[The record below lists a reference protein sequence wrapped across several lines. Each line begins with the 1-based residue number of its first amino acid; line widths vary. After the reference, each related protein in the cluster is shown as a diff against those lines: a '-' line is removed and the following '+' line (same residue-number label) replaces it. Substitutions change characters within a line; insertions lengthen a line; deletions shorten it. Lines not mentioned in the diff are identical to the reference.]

1 MGNQWWLR
9 AQDEVFGPVTRDN
22 LLEWAQMG
30 RIQPGQDVSEDG
42 ESWMPATEVAFL
54 DMRWSIDIGDGT
66 PRGPF
71 NKQAAQAL
79 LASGRLPRGSRLVEV
94 VPESAPVQEDA
105 PAVTAEKP
113 VAITENPQEPVI
125 EPKAES
131 SNEVAELKRQ
141 LETLQAG
148 LRAAEARAADAEQ
161 RVGEA
166 RREAKT
172 AVKAADVAEARLAA
186 IQAEAA
192 QKDADLAAAHAAA
205 DKARE
210 EAEAA
215 IAAVKKDA
223 ATAIENA
230 LESARQQSGKAAAE
244 LAAKDDAL
252 AAKESEI
259 AAIQRE
265 AAAELA
271 ARETEHAA
279 EIAARETELKEK
291 ETALAEKD
299 RALAAKDAA
308 LAEKDTVLAEKDSA
322 LNAAHREVSEAESM
336 AKAAES
342 DLADLFSSVQANEAA
357 YENRIQSLS
366 EEIKRLP
373 PTAQLAADAQAAV
386 YTLMKEEADEL
397 AAALEAENREA
408 EALRQYRR
416 QRTERLLAR
425 RQEIL
430 RRLGTDAD
438 DMTRRALK
446 AHPEDPRTAHL
457 RQELDAL
464 RILQERSALEADRKI
479 RDLSAK
485 LRESS
490 SEVKRLREQAADVT
504 VIYRQL
510 QDAREKLSAREKDL
524 VEERQ
529 KSEIERQQHAA
540 AQQALLTRLSS
551 LEMGMPGATNQ
562 SREARSVRLAPWMGL
577 KK

>member
-42 ESWMPATEVAFL
+42 ENWKPATEIAFL

-66 PRGPF
+66 PRGPL
-71 NKQAAQAL
+71 NKKAAQAS
-79 LASGRLPRGSRLVEV
+79 LASGRLPCGSKLVEV
-94 VPESAPVQEDA
+94 VPEPVDQKAEPEPAPQKDEPAAQAQSACVD
-105 PAVTAEKP
+105 
-113 VAITENPQEPVI
+113 
-125 EPKAES
+125 EPKVAS
-131 SNEVAELKRQ
+131 SNEIAELRQQ

-148 LRAAEARAADAEQ
+148 LRAAEARAAEAER
-161 RVGEA
+161 RVDEA
-166 RREAKT
+166 R
-172 AVKAADVAEARLAA
+172 
-186 IQAEAA
+186 
-192 QKDADLAAAHAAA
+192 
-205 DKARE
+205 
-210 EAEAA
+210 
-215 IAAVKKDA
+215 
-223 ATAIENA
+223 
-230 LESARQQSGKAAAE
+230 
-244 LAAKDDAL
+244 
-252 AAKESEI
+252 
-259 AAIQRE
+259 RE

-279 EIAARETELKEK
+279 EIAARETELKKKETALAEKDAALAAKDTALAEK

-299 RALAAKDAA
+299 
-308 LAEKDTVLAEKDSA
+308 SA
-322 LNAAHREVSEAESM
+322 LTAAHREASEAESM

-342 DLADLFSSVQANEAA
+342 DLADLFSSAQANEAA

-386 YTLMKEEADEL
+386 YALMKEEADEL

-408 EALRQYRR
+408 EAFRQYRR

-485 LRESS
+485 LRESV
-490 SEVKRLREQAADVT
+490 SEVNRLRAQSVDVT

-510 QDAREKLSAREKDL
+510 QEAREKLSAREKDL

>member
-1 MGNQWWLR
+1 M
-9 AQDEVFGPVTRDN
+9 T
-22 LLEWAQMG
+22 
-30 RIQPGQDVSEDG
+30 
-42 ESWMPATEVAFL
+42 
-54 DMRWSIDIGDGT
+54 
-66 PRGPF
+66 
-71 NKQAAQAL
+71 
-79 LASGRLPRGSRLVEV
+79 
-94 VPESAPVQEDA
+94 
-105 PAVTAEKP
+105 
-113 VAITENPQEPVI
+113 
-125 EPKAES
+125 
-131 SNEVAELKRQ
+131 
-141 LETLQAG
+141 
-148 LRAAEARAADAEQ
+148 
-161 RVGEA
+161 
-166 RREAKT
+166 
-172 AVKAADVAEARLAA
+172 
-186 IQAEAA
+186 
-192 QKDADLAAAHAAA
+192 
-205 DKARE
+205 
-210 EAEAA
+210 
-215 IAAVKKDA
+215 
-223 ATAIENA
+223 
-230 LESARQQSGKAAAE
+230 
-244 LAAKDDAL
+244 
-252 AAKESEI
+252 
-259 AAIQRE
+259 
-265 AAAELA
+265 
-271 ARETEHAA
+271 
-279 EIAARETELKEK
+279 
-291 ETALAEKD
+291 
-299 RALAAKDAA
+299 
-308 LAEKDTVLAEKDSA
+308 
-322 LNAAHREVSEAESM
+322 AAHREASEAESM

-342 DLADLFSSVQANEAA
+342 DLADLFSSAQANEAA

-386 YTLMKEEADEL
+386 YALMKEEADEL

-408 EALRQYRR
+408 EAFRQYRR

-485 LRESS
+485 LRESV
-490 SEVKRLREQAADVT
+490 SEVKRLRAQSVDVT

-510 QDAREKLSAREKDL
+510 QEAREKLSAREKDL

>member
-42 ESWMPATEVAFL
+42 ENWKPATEIAFL

-79 LASGRLPRGSRLVEV
+79 LASGRLPRGSKLVEV
-94 VPESAPVQEDA
+94 VPEPVDQKAEPEPAPQKDEPAAQAQSACVD
-105 PAVTAEKP
+105 
-113 VAITENPQEPVI
+113 
-125 EPKAES
+125 EPKVAS
-131 SNEVAELKRQ
+131 SNEIAELRQQ

-148 LRAAEARAADAEQ
+148 LRAAEARAAEAER
-161 RVGEA
+161 RVDEV
-166 RREAKT
+166 RREA
-172 AVKAADVAEARLAA
+172 
-186 IQAEAA
+186 
-192 QKDADLAAAHAAA
+192 
-205 DKARE
+205 
-210 EAEAA
+210 
-215 IAAVKKDA
+215 
-223 ATAIENA
+223 
-230 LESARQQSGKAAAE
+230 
-244 LAAKDDAL
+244 
-252 AAKESEI
+252 
-259 AAIQRE
+259 
-265 AAAELA
+265 
-271 ARETEHAA
+271 
-279 EIAARETELKEK
+279 
-291 ETALAEKD
+291 
-299 RALAAKDAA
+299 
-308 LAEKDTVLAEKDSA
+308 
-322 LNAAHREVSEAESM
+322 SEAESM

-342 DLADLFSSVQANEAA
+342 DLADLFSSAQANEAA

-373 PTAQLAADAQAAV
+373 PTAQLAADAQTAV
-386 YTLMKEEADEL
+386 YALMKEEADEL

-408 EALRQYRR
+408 EAFRQYRR

-464 RILQERSALEADRKI
+464 RVLQERSTLEADRRI
-479 RDLSAK
+479 RELSSK
-485 LRESS
+485 LREST

>member
-42 ESWMPATEVAFL
+42 ENWKPATEIAFL

-79 LASGRLPRGSRLVEV
+79 LASGRLPRGSKLVEV
-94 VPESAPVQEDA
+94 VPEPVDQKAEPEPAPQKDEPAAQAQSACVD
-105 PAVTAEKP
+105 
-113 VAITENPQEPVI
+113 
-125 EPKAES
+125 EPKVAS
-131 SNEVAELKRQ
+131 SNEIAELRQQ

-148 LRAAEARAADAEQ
+148 LRAAEARAAEAER
-161 RVGEA
+161 RVDEV
-166 RREAKT
+166 RREA
-172 AVKAADVAEARLAA
+172 
-186 IQAEAA
+186 
-192 QKDADLAAAHAAA
+192 
-205 DKARE
+205 
-210 EAEAA
+210 
-215 IAAVKKDA
+215 
-223 ATAIENA
+223 
-230 LESARQQSGKAAAE
+230 
-244 LAAKDDAL
+244 
-252 AAKESEI
+252 
-259 AAIQRE
+259 
-265 AAAELA
+265 
-271 ARETEHAA
+271 
-279 EIAARETELKEK
+279 
-291 ETALAEKD
+291 
-299 RALAAKDAA
+299 
-308 LAEKDTVLAEKDSA
+308 
-322 LNAAHREVSEAESM
+322 SEAESM

-342 DLADLFSSVQANEAA
+342 DLADLFSSAQANEAA

-386 YTLMKEEADEL
+386 YALMKEEADEL

-408 EALRQYRR
+408 EAFRQYRR

-464 RILQERSALEADRKI
+464 RVLQERSALEADRKI

-485 LRESS
+485 LRESV
-490 SEVKRLREQAADVT
+490 SEVNRLRAQSVDVT

>member
-42 ESWMPATEVAFL
+42 ENWKPATEIAFL

-79 LASGRLPRGSRLVEV
+79 LASGRLPRGSKLVEV
-94 VPESAPVQEDA
+94 VPEPVDQKAEPEPAPQKDEPAEQPQSACVD
-105 PAVTAEKP
+105 
-113 VAITENPQEPVI
+113 
-125 EPKAES
+125 EPKVAS
-131 SNEVAELKRQ
+131 SNEIAELRQQ

-148 LRAAEARAADAEQ
+148 LRAAEARAAEAER
-161 RVGEA
+161 RVDEV
-166 RREAKT
+166 RREA
-172 AVKAADVAEARLAA
+172 
-186 IQAEAA
+186 
-192 QKDADLAAAHAAA
+192 
-205 DKARE
+205 
-210 EAEAA
+210 
-215 IAAVKKDA
+215 
-223 ATAIENA
+223 
-230 LESARQQSGKAAAE
+230 
-244 LAAKDDAL
+244 
-252 AAKESEI
+252 
-259 AAIQRE
+259 
-265 AAAELA
+265 
-271 ARETEHAA
+271 
-279 EIAARETELKEK
+279 
-291 ETALAEKD
+291 
-299 RALAAKDAA
+299 
-308 LAEKDTVLAEKDSA
+308 
-322 LNAAHREVSEAESM
+322 SEAESM

-342 DLADLFSSVQANEAA
+342 DLADLFSSAQANEAA

-386 YTLMKEEADEL
+386 YALMKEEADEL

-408 EALRQYRR
+408 EAFRQYRR

-430 RRLGTDAD
+430 RRLGTDVD

-485 LRESS
+485 LRESV
-490 SEVKRLREQAADVT
+490 SEVNRLRAQSVDVT

-510 QDAREKLSAREKDL
+510 QEAREKLSAREKDL

>member
-42 ESWMPATEVAFL
+42 ENWKPATEIAFL

-79 LASGRLPRGSRLVEV
+79 LASGRLPRGSKLVEV
-94 VPESAPVQEDA
+94 VPEPVDQKAEPEPAPQEDESA
-105 PAVTAEKP
+105 AQAQSACVD
-113 VAITENPQEPVI
+113 
-125 EPKAES
+125 EPKVAS
-131 SNEVAELKRQ
+131 SNEIAELRQQ

-148 LRAAEARAADAEQ
+148 LRAAEARAAEAER
-161 RVGEA
+161 RVDEA
-166 RREAKT
+166 R
-172 AVKAADVAEARLAA
+172 
-186 IQAEAA
+186 
-192 QKDADLAAAHAAA
+192 
-205 DKARE
+205 
-210 EAEAA
+210 
-215 IAAVKKDA
+215 
-223 ATAIENA
+223 
-230 LESARQQSGKAAAE
+230 
-244 LAAKDDAL
+244 
-252 AAKESEI
+252 
-259 AAIQRE
+259 RE

-279 EIAARETELKEK
+279 EIAARETELKKKETALAEKDAALAAKDTALAEK

-299 RALAAKDAA
+299 
-308 LAEKDTVLAEKDSA
+308 SA
-322 LNAAHREVSEAESM
+322 LTAAHRETSEAESM

-342 DLADLFSSVQANEAA
+342 DLAALFSSAQANEAA

-386 YTLMKEEADEL
+386 YALMKEEADEL

-408 EALRQYRR
+408 EAFRQYRR

-485 LRESS
+485 LRESV
-490 SEVKRLREQAADVT
+490 SEVNRLRAQSVDVT

>member
-42 ESWMPATEVAFL
+42 ENWKPATEIAFL

-79 LASGRLPRGSRLVEV
+79 LASGRLPRGSKLVEV
-94 VPESAPVQEDA
+94 VPEPVDQKAEPEPAPQKDE
-105 PAVTAEKP
+105 PAAQAQAACVD
-113 VAITENPQEPVI
+113 
-125 EPKAES
+125 EPKVAS
-131 SNEVAELKRQ
+131 SNEIAELRQQ

-148 LRAAEARAADAEQ
+148 LRAAEARAAEAER
-161 RVGEA
+161 RVDEA
-166 RREAKT
+166 R
-172 AVKAADVAEARLAA
+172 
-186 IQAEAA
+186 
-192 QKDADLAAAHAAA
+192 
-205 DKARE
+205 
-210 EAEAA
+210 
-215 IAAVKKDA
+215 
-223 ATAIENA
+223 
-230 LESARQQSGKAAAE
+230 
-244 LAAKDDAL
+244 
-252 AAKESEI
+252 
-259 AAIQRE
+259 RE

-279 EIAARETELKEK
+279 EIAARETELKKKETALAEKDAALAAKDTALAEK

-299 RALAAKDAA
+299 
-308 LAEKDTVLAEKDSA
+308 SA
-322 LNAAHREVSEAESM
+322 LTAAHREASEAESM

-342 DLADLFSSVQANEAA
+342 DLADLFSSAQANEAA

-386 YTLMKEEADEL
+386 YALMKEEADEL

-408 EALRQYRR
+408 EAFRQYRR

-485 LRESS
+485 LRESV
-490 SEVKRLREQAADVT
+490 SEVNRLRAQSVDVT

-510 QDAREKLSAREKDL
+510 QEAREKLSAREKDL

>member
-1 MGNQWWLR
+1 MNNQWWLR

-42 ESWMPATEVAFL
+42 ENWKPATEVAFL

-94 VPESAPVQEDA
+94 KREEGPSVVESPTEEPPVEVAAAAPVAQQSAVGTASDDVQE
-105 PAVTAEKP
+105 
-113 VAITENPQEPVI
+113 
-125 EPKAES
+125 
-131 SNEVAELKRQ
+131 LRRQ

-148 LRAAEARAADAEQ
+148 LHAAEARAAEAE
-161 RVGEA
+161 RKAADA
-166 RREAKT
+166 RREAKM
-172 AVKAADVAEARLAA
+172 AVKAADVAEARLVA
-186 IQAEAA
+186 IQAESA
-192 QKDADLAAAHAAA
+192 QKDVDLAAAHAAME
-205 DKARE
+205 KAR
-210 EAEAA
+210 ADAD
-215 IAAVKKDA
+215 AAV
-223 ATAIENA
+223 
-230 LESARQQSGKAAAE
+230 ESARESARIQADKTAEVLAAKDSALAEKTAEIETLKRESAAE
-244 LAAKDDAL
+244 LADR
-252 AAKESEI
+252 ES
-259 AAIQRE
+259 A
-265 AAAELA
+265 
-271 ARETEHAA
+271 
-279 EIAARETELKEK
+279 LKEK
-291 ETALAEKD
+291 ESELAAKNSALAEKES
-299 RALAAKDAA
+299 ALAAKDSA
-308 LAEKDTVLAEKDSA
+308 LAAKDSA
-322 LNAAHREVSEAESM
+322 LAERDSALAAAHREVSEAESM
-336 AKAAES
+336 VKAAET
-342 DLADLFSSVQANEAA
+342 DLANLFSESKANEAA
-357 YENRIQSLS
+357 YENRIKALS
-366 EEIKRLP
+366 DEIKRLP
-373 PTAQLAADAQAAV
+373 PSVQLAADVQAAV
-386 YTLMKEEADEL
+386 YALMKEEADEL

-430 RRLGTDAD
+430 RRIGTDSE

-446 AHPEDPRTAHL
+446 AHPEDPRTVHM

-464 RILQERSALEADRKI
+464 RILQERSTLEADRKI

-485 LRESS
+485 LREST
-490 SEVKRLREQAADVT
+490 SELTRLRAQAADVT

-510 QDAREKLSAREKDL
+510 QDAREKLTAREKDL
-524 VEERQ
+524 MEERQ
-529 KSEIERQQHAA
+529 KSEIERQQHVA

>member
-42 ESWMPATEVAFL
+42 ENWKPATEIAFL

-79 LASGRLPRGSRLVEV
+79 LASGRLPRGSKLVEV
-94 VPESAPVQEDA
+94 VPEPVDQKAEPEPAPQKDEPAAQAQSACVD
-105 PAVTAEKP
+105 
-113 VAITENPQEPVI
+113 
-125 EPKAES
+125 EPKVAS
-131 SNEVAELKRQ
+131 SNEIAELRQQ

-148 LRAAEARAADAEQ
+148 LRAAEARAAEAER
-161 RVGEA
+161 RVDEA
-166 RREAKT
+166 R
-172 AVKAADVAEARLAA
+172 
-186 IQAEAA
+186 
-192 QKDADLAAAHAAA
+192 
-205 DKARE
+205 
-210 EAEAA
+210 
-215 IAAVKKDA
+215 
-223 ATAIENA
+223 
-230 LESARQQSGKAAAE
+230 
-244 LAAKDDAL
+244 
-252 AAKESEI
+252 
-259 AAIQRE
+259 RE

-279 EIAARETELKEK
+279 EIAARETELKKKETALAEKDAALAAKDTALAEK

-299 RALAAKDAA
+299 
-308 LAEKDTVLAEKDSA
+308 SA
-322 LNAAHREVSEAESM
+322 LTAAHREASEAESM

-342 DLADLFSSVQANEAA
+342 DLADLFSSAQANEAA

-366 EEIKRLP
+366 EEIKRLA

-386 YTLMKEEADEL
+386 YALMKEEADEL

-408 EALRQYRR
+408 EAFRQYRR

-485 LRESS
+485 LRESV
-490 SEVKRLREQAADVT
+490 SEVNRLRAQSVDVT

>member
-42 ESWMPATEVAFL
+42 ENWKPATEIAFL

-79 LASGRLPRGSRLVEV
+79 LASGRLPRGSKLVEV
-94 VPESAPVQEDA
+94 VPEPVDQKAEPEPAPQKDEPAAQAQSACVD
-105 PAVTAEKP
+105 
-113 VAITENPQEPVI
+113 
-125 EPKAES
+125 EPKVAS
-131 SNEVAELKRQ
+131 SNEIAELRQQ

-148 LRAAEARAADAEQ
+148 LRAAEARAAEAER
-161 RVGEA
+161 RVDEV
-166 RREAKT
+166 RREA
-172 AVKAADVAEARLAA
+172 
-186 IQAEAA
+186 
-192 QKDADLAAAHAAA
+192 
-205 DKARE
+205 
-210 EAEAA
+210 
-215 IAAVKKDA
+215 
-223 ATAIENA
+223 
-230 LESARQQSGKAAAE
+230 
-244 LAAKDDAL
+244 
-252 AAKESEI
+252 
-259 AAIQRE
+259 
-265 AAAELA
+265 
-271 ARETEHAA
+271 
-279 EIAARETELKEK
+279 
-291 ETALAEKD
+291 
-299 RALAAKDAA
+299 
-308 LAEKDTVLAEKDSA
+308 
-322 LNAAHREVSEAESM
+322 SEAESM

-342 DLADLFSSVQANEAA
+342 DLADLFSSAQANEAA

-386 YTLMKEEADEL
+386 YALMKEEADEL

-408 EALRQYRR
+408 EAFRQYRR

-485 LRESS
+485 LRESV
-490 SEVKRLREQAADVT
+490 SEVNRLRAQSVDVT

>member
-22 LLEWAQMG
+22 LLEWARMG

-42 ESWMPATEVAFL
+42 ESWVPATEVAFL

-79 LASGRLPRGSRLVEV
+79 LASGRLPRGSKLVEV
-94 VPESAPVQEDA
+94 VPESAAAQDDA
-105 PAVTAEKP
+105 PAATERKDMTVGEDRQAPAVEPAAE
-113 VAITENPQEPVI
+113 T
-125 EPKAES
+125 S
-131 SNEVAELKRQ
+131 DEVVELKRQ

-161 RVGEA
+161 RMDEA

-186 IQAEAA
+186 IQAESA

-205 DKARE
+205 DRARE
-210 EAEAA
+210 EAETA

-223 ATAIENA
+223 ATAVESA
-230 LESARQQSGKAAAE
+230 LESARMQAGKVAAE
-244 LAAKDDAL
+244 LAAKEEAL

-279 EIAARETELKEK
+279 ELAARETELKEK

-299 RALAAKDAA
+299 SALAAKDAA
-308 LAEKDTVLAEKDSA
+308 LAEKETALAEKDSA
-322 LNAAHREVSEAESM
+322 LTAAHREASEAESM

-342 DLADLFSSVQANEAA
+342 DLADLFSSTQANEAA

-430 RRLGTDAD
+430 RRLGTDVD

-485 LRESS
+485 LRESA
-490 SEVKRLREQAADVT
+490 SEVNRLREQAADVT

-510 QDAREKLSAREKDL
+510 QEAREKLSAREKDL

>member
-42 ESWMPATEVAFL
+42 ENWKPATEIAFL

-79 LASGRLPRGSRLVEV
+79 LASGRLPRGSKLVEV
-94 VPESAPVQEDA
+94 VPEPVDQKAEPEPAPQEDESA
-105 PAVTAEKP
+105 AQAQSACVD
-113 VAITENPQEPVI
+113 
-125 EPKAES
+125 EPKVAS
-131 SNEVAELKRQ
+131 SNEIAELRQ
-141 LETLQAG
+141 KLETLQAG
-148 LRAAEARAADAEQ
+148 LRAAEARAAEAER
-161 RVGEA
+161 RVDEV
-166 RREAKT
+166 RREA
-172 AVKAADVAEARLAA
+172 
-186 IQAEAA
+186 
-192 QKDADLAAAHAAA
+192 
-205 DKARE
+205 
-210 EAEAA
+210 
-215 IAAVKKDA
+215 
-223 ATAIENA
+223 
-230 LESARQQSGKAAAE
+230 
-244 LAAKDDAL
+244 
-252 AAKESEI
+252 
-259 AAIQRE
+259 
-265 AAAELA
+265 
-271 ARETEHAA
+271 
-279 EIAARETELKEK
+279 
-291 ETALAEKD
+291 
-299 RALAAKDAA
+299 
-308 LAEKDTVLAEKDSA
+308 
-322 LNAAHREVSEAESM
+322 SEAESM

-342 DLADLFSSVQANEAA
+342 DLADLFSSAQANEAA

-386 YTLMKEEADEL
+386 YALMKEEADEL

-408 EALRQYRR
+408 EAFRQYRR

-485 LRESS
+485 LRESV
-490 SEVKRLREQAADVT
+490 SEVNRLRAQSVDVT

>member
-42 ESWMPATEVAFL
+42 ENWKPATEIAFL

-79 LASGRLPRGSRLVEV
+79 LASGRLPRGSKLVEV
-94 VPESAPVQEDA
+94 VPEPVDQKAEPEPAPQKDEPAAQAQSACVD
-105 PAVTAEKP
+105 
-113 VAITENPQEPVI
+113 
-125 EPKAES
+125 EPKVAS
-131 SNEVAELKRQ
+131 SNEIAELRQQ

-148 LRAAEARAADAEQ
+148 LRAAEARAAEAER
-161 RVGEA
+161 RVDEV
-166 RREAKT
+166 RREA
-172 AVKAADVAEARLAA
+172 
-186 IQAEAA
+186 
-192 QKDADLAAAHAAA
+192 
-205 DKARE
+205 
-210 EAEAA
+210 
-215 IAAVKKDA
+215 
-223 ATAIENA
+223 
-230 LESARQQSGKAAAE
+230 
-244 LAAKDDAL
+244 
-252 AAKESEI
+252 
-259 AAIQRE
+259 
-265 AAAELA
+265 
-271 ARETEHAA
+271 
-279 EIAARETELKEK
+279 
-291 ETALAEKD
+291 
-299 RALAAKDAA
+299 
-308 LAEKDTVLAEKDSA
+308 
-322 LNAAHREVSEAESM
+322 SEAESM

-342 DLADLFSSVQANEAA
+342 DLADLFSSAQANEAA

-386 YTLMKEEADEL
+386 YALMKEEADEL

-408 EALRQYRR
+408 EAFRQYRR

-430 RRLGTDAD
+430 RRLGTDVD

-485 LRESS
+485 LRESV
-490 SEVKRLREQAADVT
+490 SEVNRLRAQSVDVT

-510 QDAREKLSAREKDL
+510 QEAREKLSAREKDL